1 MTASPGA
8 PGTGP
13 PVYQPAF
20 QELTGKFSTPA
31 RFTPTP
37 STARCTSR
45 AGIRSC
51 KGLAVG
57 IGACGGPVIDPAPTT
72 NGMCDGR
79 SPPLTPPAAWDARA
93 GVSDLTTSPAPVP
106 SRHDNPSARTR
117 TTAKATA
124 LRMCAYCC
132 RRELALPT
140 IGDAARRLGS
150 SADIVTALAPAREPA

>member
-1 MTASPGA
+1 MTVSPGA

-57 IGACGGPVIDPAPTT
+57 IGACGGPIFDPVPTR
-72 NGMCDGR
+72 NGIGECR
-79 SPPLTPPAAWDARA
+79 SPPGALPEALYARPGASELPRSPPAIP
-93 GVSDLTTSPAPVP
+93 SPP
-106 SRHDNPSARTR
+106 
-117 TTAKATA
+117 
-124 LRMCAYCC
+124 
-132 RRELALPT
+132 
-140 IGDAARRLGS
+140 
-150 SADIVTALAPAREPA
+150 